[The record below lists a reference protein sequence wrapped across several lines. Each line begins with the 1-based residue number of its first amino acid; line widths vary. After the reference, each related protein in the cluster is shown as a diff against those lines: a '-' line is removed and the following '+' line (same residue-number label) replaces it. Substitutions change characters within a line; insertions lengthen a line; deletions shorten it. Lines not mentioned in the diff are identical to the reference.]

1 MSHDPDEPKP
11 FPQIAFKRRIF
22 TLTVATLILTLFPF
36 LAKAA
41 PLDELSGTL
50 NRTISNVTNSALNP
64 IHQVENTIEHG
75 VDQVEGAIGN
85 VVDQVTRPIANVI
98 GGIDNAIDSFLR
110 PFEQQLQRYIQAFNA
125 FFQREFQR
133 ILGGIFGSST
143 DSDQSTNSGNSGSA
157 ESGQPANSEE
167 AIQIETGA
175 MGIPDFEANH
185 AAIDQQVVEEAQNG
199 FAPSRFQQTD
209 LFNLNPV
216 PLAQS
221 MKAEQDRAEN
231 RGFSASVIGQ
241 EGQEAMRQEAEAAT
255 RTLQEIQ
262 AKAEEAQ
269 GMDVTQDVM
278 KNLTAMA
285 SQQSALQA
293 GTYVN
298 LMALRQQEAANSL
311 VTSNIS
317 QGVDE
322 GNRTHHAESMA
333 GAISVMRGSANVY
346 LPGADAD

>member
-1 MSHDPDEPKP
+1 MSHNLDKPKP
-11 FPQIAFKRRIF
+11 FPQIAFKRKVF
-22 TLTVATLILTLFPF
+22 TLTIAALILTLFPF

-50 NRTISNVTNSALNP
+50 NQTITNVTNSALNP
-64 IHQVENTIEHG
+64 IHQVGNTIEHG

-85 VVDQVTRPIANVI
+85 TIDQVTRPIDNVI
-98 GGIDNAIDSFLR
+98 GGINDAIDSFLR

-133 ILGGIFGSST
+133 ILGGIFGSSN
-143 DSDQSTNSGNSGSA
+143 DSNQSASSGDSGST
-157 ESGQPANSEE
+157 ESGQPEGSGQP
-167 AIQIETGA
+167 IPIETGA

-185 AAIDQQVVEEAQNG
+185 AAIDQQVVEGAQNG
-199 FAPSRFQQTD
+199 FAPPRLQQSD

-231 RGFSASVIGQ
+231 RGFAASVVGR

-255 RTLQEIQ
+255 HTLQAIQ
-262 AKAEEAQ
+262 AKAQEAQ
-269 GMDVTQDVM
+269 SMDVTQDVM

-293 GTYVN
+293 GTYAN

-311 VTSNIS
+311 VTANIS
-317 QGVDE
+317 EGVDE
-322 GNRTHHAESMA
+322 GNRVHHAESMA

-346 LPGADAD
+346 LPGADAH